1 MQKPS
6 DSITGTP
13 EANIFS
19 YRANSAFR
27 RPVLQTLQARL
38 QEVPRRMIVVAGPRQ
53 IGKST
58 LVAQALDGRLA
69 NFVATDAVDSAG
81 SANPDP
87 LALDPLVM
95 GSAGTAAAAV
105 ATMTSYG
112 TNHGTNYATNT
123 APAGVG
129 DAQWLM
135 HCWNQA
141 RAVARSLP
149 HGQRHTLAID
159 EIQKVPKWSEVVKGL
174 WDQDR
179 RDDLPLHIIL
189 LGSSPWLLQKGLTE
203 SLAGR
208 YEPIFMS
215 HWSYGEMREAFDMT
229 LDQYIY
235 FGGYPEPATTR
246 HDESRFKRYVLSA
259 LINATIDQDLL
270 QMTRVEKP
278 AVLKRLFELGCGT
291 YSGQIMAFHKIVED
305 MGEGAHIVTLRHYL
319 DLLSQ
324 AKMLTGLQKFAG
336 QDIRRR
342 ASPPKFN
349 THNTALICA
358 QLTTTFKQAK
368 NDPELWGHLV
378 ESAVGAHLINELPI
392 NCGLYYWRAEPFEVD
407 FVLVAGRKVVAIEV
421 KSSAKFKKPKGL
433 EAFKSKFENNYAIK
447 TLLIGPGLPTVTTGT
462 ENSASLEEFLL
473 RPIED
478 WIQD

>member
-1 MQKPS
+1 MS
-6 DSITGTP
+6 ESIINRGGTP
-13 EANIFS
+13 EASIFT
-19 YRANSAFR
+19 YRANTAFR
-27 RPVLQTLQARL
+27 RPALQTLLARL
-38 QEVPRRMIVVAGPRQ
+38 QESPRRMIVVAGPRQ

-58 LVAQALDGRLA
+58 LVAQALDGRIA
-69 NFVATDAVDSAG
+69 SFVATDAAG
-81 SANPDP
+81 TANSDP
-87 LALDPLVM
+87 LALDPYAS
-95 GSAGTAAAAV
+95 GSTGTSGIAV
-105 ATMTSYG
+105 TTM
-112 TNHGTNYATNT
+112 TNYATNHAT
-123 APAGVG
+123 NTTRASVG
-129 DAQWLM
+129 DAQWLIQ
-135 HCWNQA
+135 CWNQA
-141 RAVARSLP
+141 RAVARGLP
-149 HGQRHTLAID
+149 HGQQYTLAID
-159 EIQKVPKWSEVVKGL
+159 EIQKIPRWSEVVKGL

-215 HWSYGEMREAFDMT
+215 HWSYREMREAFDMT
-229 LDQYIY
+229 LEQYIY

-246 HDESRFKRYVLSA
+246 HDENRFKRYVLSA

-305 MGEGAHIVTLRHYL
+305 LGDGAHIVTLRHYL

-336 QDIRRR
+336 QEIRRR

-358 QLTTTFKQAK
+358 QLTTTFEQAK
-368 NDPELWGHLV
+368 NSPELWGHLV

-433 EAFKSKFENNYAIK
+433 EAFKSKFANNYDIK
-447 TLLIGPGLPTVTTGT
+447 TLLIGPGLPTVTAGT
-462 ENSASLEEFLL
+462 DSSVSLEEFLL
-473 RPIED
+473 WPVEH

>member
-1 MQKPS
+1 MNQIPR
-6 DSITGTP
+6 DSTDSPGFATS
-13 EANIFS
+13 NIFS
-19 YRANSAFR
+19 YRANTAYR
-27 RPVLQTLQARL
+27 RPALQTLQARL
-38 QEVPRRMIVVAGPRQ
+38 QERPRRMIVVAGPRQ

-69 NFVATDAVDSAG
+69 SFVATDAASAQ
-81 SANPDP
+81 SPDP
-87 LALDPLVM
+87 LSLDSYAM
-95 GSAGTAAAAV
+95 GSAGTAAV
-105 ATMTSYG
+105 ATPTITTRASF
-112 TNHGTNYATNT
+112 
-123 APAGVG
+123 G
-129 DAQWLM
+129 DAQWLVR
-135 HCWNQA
+135 CWNHA
-141 RAVARSLP
+141 RAVASSLP
-149 HGQRHTLAID
+149 EGQLHTLAID
-159 EIQKVPKWSEVVKGL
+159 EIQKIPRWSEVVKGL

-215 HWSYGEMREAFDMT
+215 HWSYREMREAFGMT
-229 LDQYIY
+229 LDQFIY

-246 HDESRFKRYVLSA
+246 HDEGRFKHYVLNA

-291 YSGQIMAFHKIVED
+291 YSGQIMAFHKIVAD
-305 MGEGAHIVTLRHYL
+305 LGQGAHIVTLRHYL
-319 DLLSQ
+319 ELLSQ

-342 ASPPKFN
+342 SSPPKFN

-358 QLTTTFKQAK
+358 QLTTTFEQAK

-378 ESAVGAHLINELPI
+378 ESAVGAHLINGLPM

-421 KSSAKFKKPKGL
+421 KSTPTFKKPKGL
-433 EAFKSKFENNYAIK
+433 EAFKAEFENNYFIK
-447 TLLIGPGLPTVTTGT
+447 TLLVGPGLPTVTNGT
-462 ENSASLEEFLL
+462 EASVSLEEFLL
-473 RPIED
+473 RPVEHWIED
-478 WIQD
+478 QT